1 MVRVAHIADTHLGF
15 RQYNLDERERDI
27 YDVMDEIAEKILEE
41 RVDIVVHSG
50 DLFDSPRPMAQ
61 AYYAF
66 KRFLASLDGRVKV
79 FSILGD
85 HDAPKR
91 RSMPPQRLF
100 DDRICILGLTGGE
113 HQVLHLDGRDVLVA
127 GISHAA
133 RRYRDLLIEELKKLD
148 SIAADYSVSIIA
160 LHQAIDRFFAFEEAF
175 ELRMD
180 EIPRNFRYYA
190 MGHLHSRVRASFG
203 GGELAY
209 SGSTEIMRSDEISD
223 WEKRGKGFYIV
234 DISGDNLNIREV
246 NLERIRPQIRVKI
259 NYANFDVELGRFMES
274 LKAYA
279 NRKPPIAHITVE
291 GKEIN
296 RQRVQQA
303 LNRALTG
310 KILYFRPQIIEEI
323 EKNIIELKPGD
334 INISVLL
341 REYLKD
347 EKVAEFGYDLFKVL
361 RSGDVEEAKR
371 IAEEYFRRMM
381 KDDAKESAS

>member
-66 KRFLASLDGRVKV
+66 KRFLTRLDGRVKV

-91 RSMPPQRLF
+91 RSMPPQGLF
-100 DDRICILGLTGGE
+100 DDRICILGLTGGDY
-113 HQVLHLDGRDVLVA
+113 QAVHLDGRDILVA
-127 GISHAA
+127 GISHVG
-133 RRYRDLLIEELKKLD
+133 RRYRELLVEELKKLD
-148 SIAADYSVSIIA
+148 SMAANYTMSIIL

-180 EIPRNFRYYA
+180 DLPRNFKYYA
-190 MGHLHSRVRASFG
+190 MGHLHSKVRASFG
-203 GGELAY
+203 EGELAY

-234 DISGDNLNIREV
+234 DISGGKLDIREV
-246 NLERIRPQIRVKI
+246 NLERIRPQLGVKI
-259 NYANFDVELGRFMES
+259 NYANFDLELERFMEA
-274 LKAYA
+274 LKVFAD
-279 NRKPPIAHITVE
+279 RKSPIVHVTVE
-291 GKEIN
+291 GKEID

-303 LNRALTG
+303 LNKALLG
-310 KILYFRPQIIEEI
+310 RVLHFRPQFLEEF
-323 EKNIIELKPGD
+323 EKSIIELKPGD
-334 INISVLL
+334 INVSMLL
-341 REYLKD
+341 REYLKN
-347 EKVAEFGYDLFKVL
+347 EKAAELGYELFKVL

-371 IAEEYFRRMM
+371 IAEDYFRRMT
-381 KDDAKESAS
+381 KDDVKESTS